1 MPGASWPPAVP
12 SAWAICCL
20 GHLLPMATHLSGP
33 WRRPGATGLMRGV
46 AFLAAPALK
55 LVWCLFA
62 TGLGCLTL
70 DG

>member
-1 MPGASWPPAVP
+1 MPAPG
-12 SAWAICCL
+12 SALRL
-20 GHLLPMATHLSGP
+20 GHRLPMATLLSSP
-33 WRRPGATGLMRGV
+33 WRRLGAIGLMRGV
-46 AFLAAPALK
+46 ASLAAPALK